1 MIKSQPKRKISAS
14 AGKKL
19 FAVLLLI
26 PFAVGFIL
34 FFLRPLILS
43 FKYSLN
49 DMNLSGLEVIYKFKG
64 FGNYYK
70 ALFVDTDFRSK
81 LLSSLY
87 ELALNVPLI
96 LFFSLFAATLLSK
109 EFPGRDFARV
119 MLFLPVIISTGVLLQ
134 LESTDYLL
142 NQGAMALASSAES
155 SDSSATYSTTL
166 GLKELLLSLNMPD
179 KVTGYMSSVIG
190 SFYTV
195 LTSSGVQITL
205 MIAAWQ
211 SIPPSLY
218 EASAIEGAT
227 AWEDFWKITIP
238 MISPYIFVCTIY
250 TVVDSFTRSNNA
262 LVQYIRGVAGGSQM
276 DYGLSSAMSWL
287 YFLMISLCLGLIAL
301 IFVKGNLIVYQER

>member
-1 MIKSQPKRKISAS
+1 MIKSQPKRKMSAS

-70 ALFVDTDFRSK
+70 ALFVNTDFRSK

-166 GLKELLLSLNMPD
+166 GLRELLLSLNMPD
-179 KVTGYMSSVIG
+179 KVTGYMSSIIG

-262 LVQYIRGVAGGSQM
+262 LVQYIREVAGGSQM

>member
-1 MIKSQPKRKISAS
+1 MSAS

-70 ALFVDTDFRSK
+70 ALFVNTDFRSK

-166 GLKELLLSLNMPD
+166 GLRELLLSLNMPD
-179 KVTGYMSSVIG
+179 KVTGYMSSIIG

-262 LVQYIRGVAGGSQM
+262 LVQYIREVAGGSQM

>member
-1 MIKSQPKRKISAS
+1 
-14 AGKKL
+14 
-19 FAVLLLI
+19 
-26 PFAVGFIL
+26 
-34 FFLRPLILS
+34 
-43 FKYSLN
+43 
-49 DMNLSGLEVIYKFKG
+49 MNLSGLEVIYKFKG

>member
-1 MIKSQPKRKISAS
+1 MIKSQPKRKMSAS

-70 ALFVDTDFRSK
+70 ALFVNTDFRSK

-155 SDSSATYSTTL
+155 SDSSATYSTTM
-166 GLKELLLSLNMPD
+166 GLRELLLSLNMPD

-262 LVQYIRGVAGGSQM
+262 LVQYIREVAGGSQM

>member
-1 MIKSQPKRKISAS
+1 MIKSQPKRKMSAS

-70 ALFVDTDFRSK
+70 ALFVNTDFRSK

-166 GLKELLLSLNMPD
+166 GLRELLLSLNMPD

-262 LVQYIRGVAGGSQM
+262 LVQYIREVAGGSQM

>member
-1 MIKSQPKRKISAS
+1 MIKSQPKRKMSAS

-166 GLKELLLSLNMPD
+166 GLRELLLSLNMPD

-262 LVQYIRGVAGGSQM
+262 LVQYIREVAGGSRM

-301 IFVKGNLIVYQER
+301 IFIRGNLIVYQER

>member
-166 GLKELLLSLNMPD
+166 GLRELLLSLNMPD

-211 SIPPSLY
+211 SILPSLY

-262 LVQYIRGVAGGSQM
+262 LVQYIREVAGGSQM

>member
-1 MIKSQPKRKISAS
+1 MIKSQPKRKMSAS

-262 LVQYIRGVAGGSQM
+262 LVQYIREVAGGSQM

>member
-166 GLKELLLSLNMPD
+166 GLRELLLSLNMPD

-262 LVQYIRGVAGGSQM
+262 LVQYIREVAGGSQM